1 MDCELVFGAWTRPIF
16 VHKHPLRIDKYKLQV
31 GSLRNDHSDGS
42 TAECLSYLGRAKLA
56 VTAAAGSRFHGN
68 RNDEKG
74 GGPDAAAGECGETD
88 RTVAN
93 SSRTPRRF
101 PSAKA
106 RLWILANQFFLTPS
120 SARACVRARLA
131 STHVPWLNFLLLHQP
146 NLAIPRLVYFIVQGE
161 RWPKLYFIMLVSTA
175 WIMDRCS
182 IAASVWW
189 HTQCIR

>member
-1 MDCELVFGAWTRPIF
+1 MDCELVLGAWTRPIF
-16 VHKHPLRIDKYKLQV
+16 VQKHPLRIDKYKLQV

-42 TAECLSYLGRAKLA
+42 TAECLSYLGRSKLA

-101 PSAKA
+101 P
-106 RLWILANQFFLTPS
+106 LWKS
-120 SARACVRARLA
+120 SALNSSQPILLHALVSPCVRA
-131 STHVPWLNFLLLHQP
+131 S
-146 NLAIPRLVYFIVQGE
+146 
-161 RWPKLYFIMLVSTA
+161 
-175 WIMDRCS
+175 
-182 IAASVWW
+182 AASE
-189 HTQCIR
+189 HACPLIKLSPSPSA